1 LLTLVVASE
10 NYLATT
16 WRMGFLRCLFGFSLG
31 VLVWLAHRKWPQ
43 RGSTAV
49 EMAVIALAI
58 VHVSLI
64 ESGYLTFLAPP
75 VFAILVFVFA
85 NEGGA
90 LSTALKARPLR
101 FLGLLSYAIYMLHE
115 LALARYFEVLGAI
128 EKWLGIPM
136 SNGQHID
143 SGPIRT
149 ELLTLGALAFTVF
162 LAWFAWRFVEMPM
175 REWSRRKL
183 AGDQPKPD

>member
-1 LLTLVVASE
+1 
-10 NYLATT
+10 
-16 WRMGFLRCLFGFSLG
+16 
-31 VLVWLAHRKWPQ
+31 
-43 RGSTAV
+43 
-49 EMAVIALAI
+49 
-58 VHVSLI
+58 
-64 ESGYLTFLAPP
+64 

-128 EKWLGIPM
+128 EKWLGMPM